1 METLPAELRL
11 PRGCT
16 FSPHDWR
23 VLARAWH
30 PVASASEL
38 SRDAPLAVR
47 LLDQEVVLYRSGG
60 ALTAAADTCAH
71 RGAPLS
77 LGKVCGGTLTC
88 PYHGYQY
95 DGAGRC
101 TLIPAHPS
109 APIPSRLT
117 LRRFAA
123 VERYGLL
130 WVSLDPGADPAA
142 IPSFPET
149 LDPSF
154 QLIPVP
160 PLDWAASAGRQVESF
175 CDVAHFAF
183 VHPVTFGAPDPE
195 VPAYTVQPTAQGVEA
210 EFISSVGNVSDPTAG
225 TQTWRR
231 RYALTLPFT
240 VHLEITFPH
249 GGRLVVFNAASP
261 VSARRTRI
269 FPIVARDFDHDQP
282 TAETVTFQ
290 HQIYAE
296 DQRIVER
303 QNPEELPL
311 DLDEEV
317 HVRADRT
324 SVEYRRQLA
333 RLGLG
338 RTFTA

>member
-1 METLPAELRL
+1 MPACPADPAP

-16 FSPHDWR
+16 FSPEDWR
-23 VLARAWH
+23 VLARMWH
-30 PVASASEL
+30 PVAATLEL
-38 SRDAPLAVR
+38 RPDAPLAVR
-47 LLDQEVVLYRSGG
+47 LLDQDVVLYRTETGVS
-60 ALTAAADTCAH
+60 AAADTCAH

-77 LGKVCGGTLTC
+77 LGTVRGESLVC

-109 APIPSRLT
+109 GPIPSRLA

-123 VERYGLL
+123 AERHGLI
-130 WVSLDPGADPAA
+130 WVCLAPAADPAD
-142 IPSFPET
+142 IPDFPET
-149 LDPSF
+149 RDPRF
-154 QLIPVP
+154 QIIPVP
-160 PLDWAASAGRQVESF
+160 PLDWNASAGRQVESF

-183 VHPVTFGAPDPE
+183 VHPVTFGAPDPA
-195 VPAYTVQPTAQGVEA
+195 VPAYEVRPTQRGVRA
-210 EFISSVGNVSDPTAG
+210 EFTSRVGNVSDPAARG
-225 TQTWRR
+225 ALWRR
-231 RYALTLPFT
+231 SYSLTLPFT
-240 VHLEITFPH
+240 VHLEITFPP
-249 GGRLVVFNAASP
+249 GGVLVVFNAAAP

-269 FPIVARDFDHDQP
+269 FPLVARDFDHEAP
-282 TAETVTFQ
+282 AEDTVEFQ
-290 HQIYAE
+290 RRIYAE

>member
-1 METLPAELRL
+1 MQTPPAGFRL

-16 FSPHDWR
+16 FAPDDWP

-30 PVASASEL
+30 PVASAREL
-38 SRDAPLAVR
+38 TADAPLAVR
-47 LLDQEVVLYRSGG
+47 LLDQAVVLYRSAG

-77 LGKVCGGTLTC
+77 LGTVCGGVIIC
-88 PYHGYQY
+88 PYHGYRY

-109 APIPSRLT
+109 APIPSRLA

-123 VERYGLL
+123 AERHGLL
-130 WVSLDPGADPAA
+130 WVSLDPAADPAA
-142 IPSFPET
+142 IPVFAEA
-149 LDPSF
+149 LDPRF
-154 QLIPVP
+154 QVIPIP

-183 VHPVTFGAPDPE
+183 VHPVTFGAPDPV
-195 VPAYTVQPTAQGVEA
+195 VPAYTVQSTPQGLRA
-210 EFISSVGNVSDPTAG
+210 EFTSAVGNVSEPAAG
-225 TQTWRR
+225 TRTWRR
-231 RYALTLPFT
+231 RYTLTLPFT

-249 GGRLVVFNAASP
+249 GGKLVVFNAASP

-269 FPIVARDFDHDQP
+269 FPVVARDFDQERP
-282 TAETVTFQ
+282 VEETIAFQ
-290 HQIYAE
+290 HRIYAE

-311 DLDEEV
+311 DLEEEV

-338 RTFTA
+338 RAFTS